1 MGGRGRRRSRPPARR
16 PSGMAGDGTFKDG
29 KLGSTTTTISPAR
42 WWWRREG
49 WRRGCI
55 LPFSLL
61 PLPPDPVSSSSSSV
75 SGVSARSCVGLA
87 RGKPSPEV
95 EMGHH
100 GEGPRGGGRGS
111 PWPATFGVRTRCDDR
126 VEPVDDRLLGRY
138 QPTLCASSERCT
150 IWLMIG

>member
-1 MGGRGRRRSRPPARR
+1 MGGRGRRRSRPPAGWPATAPPRTASSAAPR
-16 PSGMAGDGTFKDG
+16 QPSRQLGDGGEEKGGGEVAFFPSHSF
-29 KLGSTTTTISPAR
+29 LFLLIR
-42 WWWRREG
+42 
-49 WRRGCI
+49 CL
-55 LPFSLL
+55 LPF
-61 PLPPDPVSSSSSSV
+61 PSV

-150 IWLMIG
+150 I